1 MKTRS
6 KILTLLLSGAIMLS
20 LMGCSNQERTETK
33 DSETKIE
40 VGSEIVQEKSPKLS
54 LVLEDGI
61 YQAGVDFEPGIYMLI
76 ATRDSLPLGS
86 YEIRD
91 SLDRGKMPLDFN
103 AFWTM
108 DYIEVLDGE
117 YIQLK
122 NCMMVLEVEAR
133 EVLAYKG
140 INYMNNTTLT
150 CGTYVVG
157 KDLMPGTYEIRAN
170 DNNSGWYTLKEAIG
184 RKAKLLDAQT
194 FTGFTKITL
203 KEGNIIKLDNN
214 TSLIIN

>member
-1 MKTRS
+1 MKMS
-6 KILTLLLSGAIMLS
+6 KRIIGMVLAGAISISMI
-20 LMGCSNQERTETK
+20 GCSTTDVK
-33 DSETKIE
+33 DEIVEIPKIE
-40 VGSEIVQEKSPKLS
+40 EPKIEKEESPEFS
-54 LVLEDGI
+54 LALGDGI

-91 SLDRGKMPLDFN
+91 SLDREKMPLDSN
-103 AFWTM
+103 AFWSM
-108 DYIEVLDGE
+108 NYIEILDGE

-122 NCMMVLEVEAR
+122 NCMMVLETEAR

-140 INYMNNTTLT
+140 IDYMNSTSLT

-157 KDLMPGTYEIRAN
+157 KDLMPGTYEIRTT
-170 DNNSGWYTLKEAIG
+170 DNSSGWYALEEAIG
-184 RKAKLLDAQT
+184 RKTKLLDCQT

-203 KEGNIIKLDNN
+203 SEGNVIKLDNN
-214 TSLIIN
+214 TTLIK